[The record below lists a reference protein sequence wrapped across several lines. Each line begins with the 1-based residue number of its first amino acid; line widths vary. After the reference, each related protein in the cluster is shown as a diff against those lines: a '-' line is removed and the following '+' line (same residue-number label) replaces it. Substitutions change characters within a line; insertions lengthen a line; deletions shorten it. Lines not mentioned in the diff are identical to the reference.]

1 LKHSTA
7 KIPLVAAYSGQSGN
21 PTERKWR
28 CYSPTDLQGDPSTT
42 PIMQRSYV
50 KGADYCT
57 NFGGQLETLLH
68 KCDPAWAP
76 PPPPPCP
83 PNERCPSMVFPG
95 GGIPSLTFI
104 PPAAAAD
111 GDANGTLIAFSE
123 YSAPCPGAPTA
134 TCSLGAKR
142 STDGGASWSP
152 ASFPADEATKLPTP
166 GAHSHWCCPQSL
178 WDSATKSVVL
188 QFSNSTSVAGG
199 CDINVEQ
206 LGGVL
211 QVRSTDRG
219 QTWSDFNNIQAQLD
233 FPKKPL
239 NCLAPTSGQGLVMRP
254 VNGKYGGRLVF
265 CAVRNAYQGD
275 VPVWSDDNGKT

>member
-1 LKHSTA
+1 
-7 KIPLVAAYSGQSGN
+7 
-21 PTERKWR
+21 
-28 CYSPTDLQGDPSTT
+28 
-42 PIMQRSYV
+42 
-50 KGADYCT
+50 
-57 NFGGQLETLLH
+57 
-68 KCDPAWAP
+68 
-76 PPPPPCP
+76 
-83 PNERCPSMVFPG
+83 
-95 GGIPSLTFI
+95 
-104 PPAAAAD
+104 
-111 GDANGTLIAFSE
+111 
-123 YSAPCPGAPTA
+123 
-134 TCSLGAKR
+134 
-142 STDGGASWSP
+142 
-152 ASFPADEATKLPTP
+152 
-166 GAHSHWCCPQSL
+166 
-178 WDSATKSVVL
+178 VL